1 MLDPPFGNLFVLAT
15 PVIGAISESRTK
27 TMESF
32 YSTNLGAAYCG
43 AIEDF
48 LKSRHADAV
57 RGELNLIF
65 TSPPF
70 PLVAKKKYG
79 NQSGEE
85 YLDWIVS
92 VICQLSSLL
101 REDGSLV
108 IEIGNAWMK
117 GSPVMSTLPLET
129 LLAIQKNTSLN
140 LCQQFI
146 CHNPARLPGPAQWV
160 TIERIRVKD
169 SFTHVWWFSPSER
182 PKANNRKVLQPY
194 KKAMQQLI
202 ERKSYNAGPRP
213 SGHNISEQSFF
224 VDNGGAIPPSVLEF
238 SNTAWKVAYTNWC
251 KKHEVP
257 LHPARMAPGLVEFF
271 ISFLTD
277 EGNLVL
283 DPFAGSNTT
292 GAIAEKMGRRWQAV
306 ERDEQ
311 YLLGSMGQFD
321 APEDLLSQ
329 KANTHGRAAE

>member
-1 MLDPPFGNLFVLAT
+1 MLAAGTMDT
-15 PVIGAISESRTK
+15 YYK
-27 TMESF
+27 TE
-32 YSTNLGAAYCG
+32 LGTAYRG

-48 LKSRHADAV
+48 LQSNYARKIKGKLD
-57 RGELNLIF
+57 LIF

-79 NQSGEE
+79 NQTGEE

-92 VICQLSSLL
+92 VISQLSYLL

-108 IEIGNAWMK
+108 IEIGNAWIK

-129 LLAIQKNTSLN
+129 LLAIQTKTNLN

-182 PKANNRKVLQPY
+182 PKASNRKVLQPY
-194 KKAMQQLI
+194 KKSMQQLM
-202 ERKSYNAGPRP
+202 ERRSYNAGLRP
-213 SGHNISEQSFF
+213 SGHSISKESFF
-224 VDNGGAIPPSVLEF
+224 VNNGGAIPPNVLEF
-238 SNTAWKVAYTNWC
+238 SNTAWKPAYTKWC
-251 KKHEVP
+251 KKHDVP
-257 LHPARMAPGLVEFF
+257 VHPARMAQGLVEFF

-277 EGNLVL
+277 QGDLVL

-292 GAIAEKMGRRWQAV
+292 GATAERSERRWIAI
-306 ERDEQ
+306 EHNEP
-311 YLLGSMGQFD
+311 YLLGSMGQFEDPESLLAQSAD
-321 APEDLLSQ
+321 AHS
-329 KANTHGRAAE
+329 RAAE

>member
-1 MLDPPFGNLFVLAT
+1 MDAYY
-15 PVIGAISESRTK
+15 RTD
-27 TMESF
+27 
-32 YSTNLGAAYCG
+32 LGAAYCG
-43 AIEDF
+43 PIEDY
-48 LKSRHADAV
+48 LKSDHANQIE
-57 RGELNLIF
+57 GELDLIF

-79 NQSGEE
+79 NQTGEE
-85 YLDWIVS
+85 YLEWIVS
-92 VICQLSSLL
+92 VISGLSSLL

-108 IEIGNAWMK
+108 IEIGNAWIK

-129 LLAIQKNTSLN
+129 LLAIQKNTNLN

-182 PKANNRKVLQPY
+182 PKASNRKVLQPY
-194 KKAMQQLI
+194 KKSMQRLI

-213 SGHNISEQSFF
+213 SGHSISEESFF
-224 VDNGGAIPPSVLEF
+224 VDNGGAIPPNVLEF
-238 SNTAWKVAYTNWC
+238 SNTAWKAAYTKWC
-251 KKHEVP
+251 KQHDVP
-257 LHPARMAPGLVEFF
+257 LHPARMAQGLAEFF

-277 EGNLVL
+277 EGDLVL

-292 GAIAEKMGRRWQAV
+292 GATAEKMGRRWAAI
-306 ERDEQ
+306 ESSEP
-311 YLLGSMGQFD
+311 YLLGSMGQFEDPDQLFAQRTD
-321 APEDLLSQ
+321 AHS
-329 KANTHGRAAE
+329 HAAE